1 MTSEKQNSTIGLLV
15 SGGLDSSILLAHLLQ
30 QGRKVQP
37 LYVRCDLYW
46 QAAELA
52 ALERFLL
59 AVAAPRLEKLV
70 TFHLPL
76 ADVYDHHW
84 SITGNAVPGSD
95 TPDEAVYLPGRN
107 ALLIIKAALWCQLN
121 GIDELA
127 LAPLGSNPFPDAT
140 GDFFREFTAVL
151 NRATDGHLQIVRPF
165 AELHKRQVMELG
177 RNAPLELTF
186 SCIAPVNGLH
196 CGTCNKCAERQAA
209 FREAK
214 MKDPTNYKCKQIS
227 DSSSGGS

>member
-1 MTSEKQNSTIGLLV
+1 MTSVKQNGTIGLLV

-30 QGRKVQP
+30 EGRRVQP
-37 LYVRCDLYW
+37 FYVRCDLYW

-59 AVAAPRLEKLV
+59 AVASPDLEKLV
-70 TFHLPL
+70 TFDLPL
-76 ADVYDHHW
+76 ADVYQRHW
-84 SITGNAVPGSD
+84 SITGKGVPGAD

-121 GIDELA
+121 GINEIA

-140 GDFFREFTAVL
+140 GDFFREFSAVL
-151 NRATDGHLQIVRPF
+151 NRATNGHLQIVRPF
-165 AELHKRQVMELG
+165 AELHKRRVMELG

-186 SCIAPVNGLH
+186 SCIAPIDGLH
-196 CGTCNKCAERQAA
+196 CGTCNKCAERQTA
-209 FREAK
+209 FRDAS
-214 MKDPTNYKCKQIS
+214 MKDPTPYAKIS
-227 DSSSGGS
+227 SPSDL